1 MVLREVRGLSLL
13 LSSLNGFTAD
23 YGIHTSSLSFASGLI
38 RRLQL
43 ARKKGS
49 WRETMMDLGYTEVVD
64 AAMGHALSFRIR
76 RDPGRTRDGVRQFAY
91 DCLKFLEI
99 S

>member
-1 MVLREVRGLSLL
+1 LFLALWMVLREVRGLSLL

-23 YGIHTSSLSFASGLI
+23 YGIHTSSLSFANVLI

-49 WRETMMDLGYTEVVD
+49 WRETMMDLG
-64 AAMGHALSFRIR
+64 
-76 RDPGRTRDGVRQFAY
+76 
-91 DCLKFLEI
+91 
-99 S
+99 